1 VEWPRPPIKPRT
13 RRYAELA
20 RNTHAAAADR
30 AQVPRRCTGFP
41 ETVMPDDVHVHQSP
55 PPAGG
60 NGGGSAGWLIALVVV
75 VLLVIVIW
83 FGFMRGGG
91 QPTVPDQI
99 DVNIDAP
106 TQPQSP
112 QQ

>member
-1 VEWPRPPIKPRT
+1 
-13 RRYAELA
+13 
-20 RNTHAAAADR
+20 
-30 AQVPRRCTGFP
+30 
-41 ETVMPDDVHVHQSP
+41 MPDDVHVHQSP

-60 NGGGSAGWLIALVVV
+60 NGGGAGWAIALVVV

-91 QPTVPDQI
+91 QSTVPDQV
-99 DVNIDAP
+99 DVDINVP

-112 QQ
+112 Q